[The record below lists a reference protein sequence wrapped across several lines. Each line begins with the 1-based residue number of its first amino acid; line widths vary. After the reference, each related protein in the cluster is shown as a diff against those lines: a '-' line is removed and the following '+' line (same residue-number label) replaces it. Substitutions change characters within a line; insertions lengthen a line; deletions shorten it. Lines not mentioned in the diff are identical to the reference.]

1 MEAGKIYFPRQK
13 VWYANLERELLQFPA
28 SEHDDQVD
36 ALAYIVTQVANRK
49 EYRAY

>member
-13 VWYANLERELLQFPA
+13 VWYANLEREFLQLPA

-36 ALAYIVTQVANRK
+36 ALAYIVTQEANRT
-49 EYRAY
+49 